1 MKNISENSSI
11 QELILQHPSL
21 MAVLYLTGIRGS
33 LDGKTIGQICK
44 YKSINVSFVLNLIDV
59 YTSEKFVL
67 AETLP
72 SYSILQLSD
81 ILSAIYPHFLNQF
94 DNLIPDIQK
103 VHHKLVSQNRKSQA
117 RKDWFLLESLF
128 LEYRQ
133 LLSDRFIEQEQT
145 VLPHIK
151 TIYELYYCPDYTSER
166 SDILNY
172 SLEFYKD
179 NETLIGKVFEKI
191 KHQLELILELKSDD
205 LKCFNKVYAFYQL
218 NNAIS
223 AQDRMEQKLLKPLI
237 LQMEESIITTFH
249 AKKKKFQRNTYLP
262 LPKESLSS
270 DVLSSREKE
279 VLQLVAQGFLNKE
292 IADKL
297 HIGLTT
303 VISHRKNIVNKLGI
317 KTVPGL
323 TVYAYRQ
330 GYLDKSILIYED

>member
-1 MKNISENSSI
+1 MKNISATSSI
-11 QELILQHPSL
+11 QELLLQSPSL
-21 MAVLYLTGIRGS
+21 MVILHLTGIRGS

-44 YKSINVSFVLNLIDV
+44 DKSINESFVLNLIDV

-67 AETLP
+67 GETLP

-94 DNLIPDIQK
+94 DNLIPNIQK
-103 VHHKLVSQNRKSQA
+103 VYHKLASQNKKNLA
-117 RKDWFLLESLF
+117 KNDLFLLESLF
-128 LEYRQ
+128 AEYRQ
-133 LLSDRFIEQEQT
+133 LLSDRLIEQKQT

-172 SLEFYKD
+172 SLEFYKS
-179 NETLIGKVFEKI
+179 NGTLINQVFEKV
-191 KHQLELILELKSDD
+191 KHLLELILELKSDD

-218 NNAIS
+218 NNDIL
-223 AQDRMEQKLLKPLI
+223 AQDRMEQNLLKPLI

-249 AKKKKFQRNTYLP
+249 VKKKIFQRNTYLP
-262 LPKESLSS
+262 LPKGSLSS
-270 DVLSSREKE
+270 DVLSFREIE